1 MGVQLET
8 SGGVRL
14 TVASG
19 LDEVFDSGYEMDKQP
34 GEVRADD
41 TLFFRQDDTELLAV
55 QYAQSMGPG
64 DFTPTEENEDV
75 EEATVAVR
83 NKATAEIFEFDKD
96 VPIPQRYQ
104 EASQYWGTVDSWIEQ
119 LGVRGRTSRD
129 KYAMR
134 YTYGDPFNA
143 SGDVTT
149 PDSVALG
156 SNAHI
161 ALSGDTVDNL
171 ETAAA
176 SADSVATCIKSLRHQ
191 RAQDG
196 DLASYHADGI
206 LAGANLHDTLT
217 VIVASDLKPGIND
230 NDINYISKV
239 YPGLVVG
246 ASEYLD
252 SDYNSINTNADTTFF
267 VISRMHKITRAKRIE
282 MTKEYIDP
290 MYDRKRRAFYRAR
303 FSERA
308 YCGDWGGVV
317 VDNGTA

>member
-1 MGVQLET
+1 MINLQT

-41 TLFFRQDDTELLAV
+41 SLFFRQDSTELLAV

-64 DFTPTEENEDV
+64 DFNITDEDQNV
-75 EEATVAVR
+75 DEAPVAVR
-83 NKATAEIFEFDKD
+83 NKTVADVFEFDRD
-96 VPIPQRYQ
+96 IPIPQRYQ
-104 EASQYWGTVDSWIEQ
+104 EASQHWGTVDSWVEQ

-129 KYAMR
+129 KFAFR
-134 YTYGDPFNA
+134 YTYGDPT
-143 SGDVTT
+143 GVTT

-156 SNAHI
+156 SNSHV

-171 ETAAA
+171 ELGAA
-176 SADSVATCIKSLRHQ
+176 SSDNVAANVKRLRLMK
-191 RAQDG
+191 AQDG

-206 LAGANLHDTLT
+206 LSGAGLHPTLT
-217 VIVASDLKPGIND
+217 VICKSELKAGVTD
-230 NDINYISKV
+230 NDRNYISMV

-246 ASEYLD
+246 SSEYMD
-252 SDYNSINTNADTTFF
+252 SDYNTLNSAADTTYIT
-267 VISRMHKITRAKRIE
+267 ISRMHKITRAQRVD
-282 MTKEYIDP
+282 MQREYVEP
-290 MYDRKRRAFYRAR
+290 KYDRKRRAFYRAR

-317 VDNGTA
+317 VCTGTA